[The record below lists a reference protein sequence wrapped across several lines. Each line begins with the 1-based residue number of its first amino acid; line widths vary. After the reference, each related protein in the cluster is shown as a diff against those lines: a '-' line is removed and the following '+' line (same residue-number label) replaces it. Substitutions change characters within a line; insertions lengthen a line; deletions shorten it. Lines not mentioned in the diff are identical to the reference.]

1 MATVV
6 LPRTGVPS
14 DGVLDRLRALSR
26 QRASVDTDT
35 GDGYPLVVRGMQAPT
50 RSGPVMVALDDDGN
64 AGVLL
69 QRGCE
74 AAARLGVA
82 LRVVHVWSDCRP
94 PDCPHHRR
102 CHRDLGE
109 ADRLL
114 AALLDEH
121 LPIEATGRIER
132 EVVHAPDPAEALVA
146 LAASASTL
154 VVGSSSDRPSG
165 SGALGATTRAVLG
178 RTPCPVMIVPYHR
191 LSATRVRW

>member
-1 MATVV
+1 MSTVT
-6 LPRTGVPS
+6 LPRIGVPS
-14 DGVLDRLRALSR
+14 GEVLDRLRALSR
-26 QRASVDTDT
+26 QWASVDTSI
-35 GDGYPLVVRGMQAPT
+35 GDGHTLVVRGTHAPT
-50 RSGPVMVALDDDGN
+50 RSGPVLVALDDDDN

-69 QRGCE
+69 RHGYE
-74 AAARLGVA
+74 VAVRLGVA

-121 LPIEATGRIER
+121 LPIEAVRRIER
-132 EVVHAPDPAEALVA
+132 EVLRAADPAEALVA
-146 LAASASTL
+146 LTASASTL
-154 VVGSSSDRPSG
+154 VVGSSSDSPTG
-165 SGALGATTRAVLG
+165 SGTLGTTTRAILG
-178 RTPCPVMIVPYHR
+178 RTRCPVLVVPYHR